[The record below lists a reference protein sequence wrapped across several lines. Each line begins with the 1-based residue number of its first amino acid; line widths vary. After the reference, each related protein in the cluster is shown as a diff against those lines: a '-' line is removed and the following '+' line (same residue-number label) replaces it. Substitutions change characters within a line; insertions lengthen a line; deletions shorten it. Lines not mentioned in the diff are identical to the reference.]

1 MKTMPSS
8 LFMYN
13 KSIYVWQWDNLV
25 SGKNK
30 ANYYVVAANLE
41 LATMQQV
48 VPGNTHVECIV
59 DNFGNLVRA
68 AA

>member
-1 MKTMPSS
+1 MKTTPGA

-13 KSIYVWQWDNLV
+13 KSIYVWQWDDLV

-30 ANYYVVAANLE
+30 GNYFVVAGNHE
-41 LATMQQV
+41 LAKMQQV
-48 VPGNTHVECIV
+48 IPGNCHVECIV